1 MTLAWVNRFGRWKWE
16 RPMRTVVDDEA
27 APPPPP
33 PLSPPPTQTT
43 TTIGKYIARFR
54 YEKPQPR
61 EARAVV
67 QRSEFWW
74 TTSPRYAR
82 SPSPPSS
89 WASGGAF
96 DFPETERSED
106 DEQTLQ
112 EPAADSK
119 DTREGGDEDVE
130 NVESV
135 ERKLRRRLGA
145 PSSAN
150 SRSSSHRSQSVAS
163 PPIEAMASWESF
175 DWQALELAEVDTTE
189 QVLSEEDEEGDD
201 PEEVIERVRR
211 RLGWNVARSI
221 PRPSAFYLSL
231 ENTQKPSLKPRHQQK
246 PPLSPVGPLRMESFG
261 SRGRSNSTCNWGSP
275 VPVHGRGDQH
285 AEPASLS
292 EASSAVGLSAETLE
306 NEGDGEEYQWE
317 GTLID
322 GVDEM
327 ELSPGDDVISSRG
340 SGVPTVDRGTCSS
353 ETTPVVVN
361 RLLVEADAAEQKG
374 GDAKRPPIQLS
385 DRHEAA
391 AVCPEETLIADEKS
405 SEHEGHVGE
414 TAASDDLQGDETIGH
429 VQANLPALPAV
440 SPVLW
445 NVTSD
450 PLTLPTSRRSQLSTS
465 SLRSRD
471 GRVLGETTAT
481 LDNLVSLVVHSWG
494 DSPEKELEKREQE
507 QKGSKLQLEYGATAG
522 DDIGD
527 AIERSAVVGAT
538 NGVNEEDSSARDS
551 VESALEVMPQ
561 TREAPVVGNAPNAL
575 KIASME
581 VTQLRSDA
589 KEEAEEDEVPGE
601 QDDEIVRMLLERIA
615 LFELALRRIDS

>member
-1 MTLAWVNRFGRWKWE
+1 
-16 RPMRTVVDDEA
+16 MRTAVDDEA

-61 EARAVV
+61 EARAAV

-74 TTSPRYAR
+74 TMSPRYAR

-96 DFPETERSED
+96 DFPETEESEG

-119 DTREGGDEDVE
+119 DTQEGDGEDVKS
-130 NVESV
+130 VESV

-150 SRSSSHRSQSVAS
+150 SRSSNHISQSVAS
-163 PPIEAMASWESF
+163 PSIEAMASWESS
-175 DWQALELAEVDTTE
+175 DWQTLELAEVDTTE
-189 QVLSEEDEEGDD
+189 QALSEEDEEEDD

-221 PRPSAFYLSL
+221 SRPPAFHLSL

-246 PPLSPVGPLRMESFG
+246 PPLSPVGPLRMEPFG
-261 SRGRSNSTCNWGSP
+261 SRAQSSSTCNWGSP
-275 VPVHGRGDQH
+275 VPVRGRGDQH
-285 AEPASLS
+285 ADPMSLL
-292 EASSAVGLSAETLE
+292 ETSSAVGPSAETLK

-322 GVDEM
+322 GDDEM
-327 ELSPGDDVISSRG
+327 KLPLGDDVISSRG
-340 SGVPTVDRGTCSS
+340 SSVHTVDRGACSS
-353 ETTPVVVN
+353 ETTSVVVN
-361 RLLVEADAAEQKG
+361 HLLVEADVAEQKG
-374 GDAKRPPIQLS
+374 DNTKRPPIRLN
-385 DRHEAA
+385 DLHEATA
-391 AVCPEETLIADEKS
+391 ICPKETLITGEKS
-405 SEHEGHVGE
+405 SEHEGHLGE
-414 TAASDDLQGDETIGH
+414 IAVSDDFQGGEAIGH

-440 SPVLW
+440 SSVLW
-445 NVTSD
+445 DAISD
-450 PLTLPTSRRSQLSTS
+450 PLALSTSRRSQLSTS
-465 SLRSRD
+465 SSRSRD
-471 GRVLGETTAT
+471 GRVLRETTAT

-494 DSPEKELEKREQE
+494 DSPERELEKREQE
-507 QKGSKLQLEYGATAG
+507 RKGSKPQIEYGATVG
-522 DDIGD
+522 NDIGD
-527 AIERSAVVGAT
+527 AVERSAVVGAT
-538 NGVNEEDSSARDS
+538 NGVNEEKPNATREEDSSAQDA

-561 TREAPVVGNAPNAL
+561 TREASAVGNALEVL
-575 KIASME
+575 KIA
-581 VTQLRSDA
+581 QLGNDA
-589 KEEAEEDEVPGE
+589 KEEAEEDELPGE

-615 LFELALRRIDS
+615 LFEHALRRIDS